1 MTRTARRGATTDAS
15 AGTRRLAAIRAAFPQ
30 RALDVAPPGAGQ
42 DQPAMVPG
50 VTAAGIELVMPI
62 DRALRWVRLTREQRE
77 RLRRAAELD

>member
-15 AGTRRLAAIRAAFPQ
+15 AATRRLAAIRAAFPQ
-30 RALDVAPPGAGQ
+30 RALDGAPPGAEQ

-50 VTAAGIELVMPI
+50 VTAAGTELVMPI
-62 DRALRWVRLTREQRE
+62 DRALRWVRLTREERE